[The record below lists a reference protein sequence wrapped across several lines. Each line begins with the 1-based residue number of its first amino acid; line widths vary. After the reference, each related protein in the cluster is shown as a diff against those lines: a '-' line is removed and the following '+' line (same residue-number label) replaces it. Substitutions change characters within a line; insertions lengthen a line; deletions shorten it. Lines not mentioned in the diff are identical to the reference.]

1 MKRKTFEFE
10 DHVAATFEE
19 FCRRRLLVQAG
30 VVQAA
35 LVHWMGMSSEERDA
49 VLERFTAEHYG
60 QMKGGEL
67 RVAERPSLSGPPR
80 RKGKPDDA
88 GDQ

>member
-1 MKRKTFEFE
+1 
-10 DHVAATFEE
+10 
-19 FCRRRLLVQAG
+19 
-30 VVQAA
+30 
-35 LVHWMGMSSEERDA
+35 VHWMGMSSEERDA